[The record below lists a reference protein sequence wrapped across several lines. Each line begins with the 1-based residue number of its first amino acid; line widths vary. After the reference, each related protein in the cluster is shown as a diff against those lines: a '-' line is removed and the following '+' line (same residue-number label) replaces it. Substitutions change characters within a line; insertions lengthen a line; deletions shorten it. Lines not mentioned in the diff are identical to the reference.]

1 MQGGR
6 GPAGGPETGRHKQRH
21 GDARLQLVAQFS
33 ARGAANKRTS
43 EQASV
48 YITQQPAKRRRTCR
62 RVLMVSKGCR
72 QRRGRSG
79 GGEG

>member
-43 EQASV
+43 QRVHYTAACKKASHLQTSLDGVEGLQAEER
-48 YITQQPAKRRRTCR
+48 QERRR
-62 RVLMVSKGCR
+62 
-72 QRRGRSG
+72 
-79 GGEG
+79 